1 MSFKKKDFEKFLS
14 VAKTYLGEGKKVRDE
29 VTITVVG
36 ETEGVF
42 LQVVE
47 RKLHGDVYF
56 VNGFFKGNHSIGK
69 EEMTFSLSD
78 FESIISIIKDK
89 EFFISL
95 SEDGERKKYL
105 VMGNSGKYRLFADD
119 EKYMPIL
126 CREDK
131 EDVQKSVVFCIDS
144 EDVKSIVDNTKDCL
158 GCFTIGLDRVHVRPL
173 QSGRV
178 AVQATNGV
186 KAWQKLLGPGNGDMY
201 MDERFEEQL
210 HCNVSFY
217 LFKALKSLKDCSPA
231 MFTIK
236 EYMVNKED
244 VFNVSI
250 VVQQEHGRI
259 EFVELRQEF
268 HTLYPDF
275 ESLKERLLGKHT
287 GKVKIKQSYIEKI
300 IKTGEVLNK
309 GQKDKKMRKIRLS
322 FLDGDSVMQVAYF
335 KGQEEKIMD
344 EELPVECTE
353 SMPEEIFFNTKV
365 FDCFLNTG
373 EEYVTLMVGEGT
385 TPVMSKTNNE
395 IRLAS
400 PMIS

>member
-14 VAKTYLGEGKKVRDE
+14 VAKTYLGEGKKIRDE

-42 LQVVE
+42 LQVIG
-47 RKLHGDVYF
+47 KNKHGNVSF

-78 FESIISIIKDK
+78 FASIISLIEEK

-95 SEDGERKKYL
+95 LEDGERKKYL
-105 VMGNSGKYRLFADD
+105 EMGNSGTYRLFADD
-119 EKYMPIL
+119 EKYIRL
-126 CREDK
+126 FGEDI
-131 EDVQKSVVFCIDS
+131 EEVQKSSVFGVDAKDYKRI
-144 EDVKSIVDNTKDCL
+144 IDNTKDCL
-158 GCFTIGLDRVHVRPL
+158 GCFTRGLDRIRIL
-173 QSGRV
+173 TLASGKV
-178 AVQATNGV
+178 VFQATNGA
-186 KAWQKLLGPGNGDMY
+186 KAWQGMNDDKNFDRFDGENFNVELG
-201 MDERFEEQL
+201 F
-210 HCNVSFY
+210 NVSVH
-217 LFKALKSLKDCSPA
+217 LFKALNRVVPKNGTA
-231 MFTIK
+231 MFTANEFREGCKNIRASAVTDFGSVTFA
-236 EYMVNKED
+236 ET
-244 VFNVSI
+244 
-250 VVQQEHGRI
+250 QQE
-259 EFVELRQEF
+259 FYP
-268 HTLYPDF
+268 YPDF
-275 ESLKERLLGKHT
+275 EHLKEILLGKHT

-335 KGQEEKIMD
+335 KGQEEKILD
-344 EELPVECTE
+344 EEFPVECTG